1 MAPELDIAAEFIGAP
16 TAVLSSLPP
25 AAGESLGL
33 NNVALNNVGL
43 NSMGLRSMDAEGPGT
58 LDPDRAYLAIRLL
71 WEQRRCMAVIMVR
84 GTVAFLLLAF
94 LLPSR
99 YEAKTEL
106 MPPDS
111 SSSAMG
117 TLAALTGGTGA
128 SGGMLG
134 SAADLLGVHTSG
146 ALFISILSSHTV
158 EDRLIDRFDLRR
170 VYWVKTY
177 TAAREELEARSV
189 ISEEKKSGVLTLV
202 IRDHDPQRAAAM
214 AQAYVEELNRMLVDL
229 NTSAAH
235 RERIFLEERL
245 RVVKQE
251 LDRAAKDFSEFS
263 SQNAAI
269 DIKEQGRAMVA
280 AAATLQGQV
289 IALQSELRGLEQIY
303 TPNNVRVRAVR
314 ARLSELEQQLQKL
327 GGSAS
332 APAIDPANGEPA
344 YPSLR
349 QLPVLGLTYA
359 DLYRRLTINESVYEV
374 LTKEYELA
382 RVEEA
387 KEIPSVKVIDPG
399 LAPEKRSGPPRLSI
413 TLGGALLS
421 FCAAGAWLFAR
432 EAWLHTDALD
442 ARKVLAR
449 EIAGTITRRLR
460 WHGGRKVSGLG
471 ISVPSLSVSGL
482 SGSSHRD
489 LSHSD

>member
-1 MAPELDIAAEFIGAP
+1 MTATRTALAAELEGATELASRGP
-16 TAVLSSLPP
+16 AP
-25 AAGESLGL
+25 AA
-33 NNVALNNVGL
+33 ALASVPPSPADRG
-43 NSMGLRSMDAEGPGT
+43 DARHPGT
-58 LDPDRAYLAIRLL
+58 PGRDRAYLAARLL
-71 WEQRRCMAVIMVR
+71 WDERRFLVQVMVR
-84 GTVAFLLLAF
+84 GTLAFLLLAF

-99 YEAKTEL
+99 YESKTEL

-111 SSSAMG
+111 SASAMG
-117 TLAALTGGTGA
+117 TLAALTGGAGA
-128 SGGMLG
+128 AGGMVG
-134 SAADLLGVHTSG
+134 SAADLLGVHTSS

-177 TAAREELEARSV
+177 AAAREELEARSA
-189 ISEEKKSGVLTLV
+189 ISEEKKSGVLSIV
-202 IRDHDPQRAAAM
+202 IRDRDPQRAAAM
-214 AQAYVEELNRMLVDL
+214 AQSYVEELNRMLADL

-235 RERIFLEERL
+235 RERVFLEERL
-245 RVVKQE
+245 LVVKQE
-251 LDRAAKDFSEFS
+251 LDRSAKDFSEFS

-269 DIKEQGRAMVA
+269 DIKEQGRAMVE

-303 TPNNVRVRAVR
+303 TPNNVRVRAVG

-327 GGSAS
+327 GGVAS
-332 APAIDPANGEPA
+332 APAIDPVNGEPA

-349 QLPVLGLTYA
+349 QLPVLGLRYA

-374 LTKEYELA
+374 LTREYELA

-413 TLGGALLS
+413 TLGGGLLS
-421 FCAAGAWLFAR
+421 FCAAGAWLFAQ
-432 EAWLHTDALD
+432 EAWRRTDPRDRRKAL
-442 ARKVLAR
+442 VE
-449 EIAGTITRRLR
+449 EIAGTVARALPWRQAGKPSSR
-460 WHGGRKVSGLG
+460 G
-471 ISVPSLSVSGL
+471 ISAPAISAADISGAC
-482 SGSSHRD
+482 HRD
-489 LSHSD
+489 FSPSE

>member
-1 MAPELDIAAEFIGAP
+1 MTATRTAMAPVPEIAAELASTSAAVISALPLASTENIG
-16 TAVLSSLPP
+16 LQ
-25 AAGESLGL
+25 
-33 NNVALNNVGL
+33 
-43 NSMGLRSMDAEGPGT
+43 SMGTQDRGRPGSERT
-58 LDPDRAYLAIRLL
+58 YLAARLL
-71 WEQRRCMAVIMVR
+71 WEQRRFVAVVVVR

-99 YEAKTEL
+99 YESKTEL

-117 TLAALTGGTGA
+117 TLAALTVGAGA

-177 TAAREELEARSV
+177 TAAREELETRSA
-189 ISEEKKSGVLTLV
+189 ISEEKKSGVLTIV
-202 IRDHDPQRAAAM
+202 VRDHDPRRAAAM
-214 AQAYVEELNRMLVDL
+214 AQAYVEELNRMLADL

-235 RERIFLEERL
+235 RERVFLEERL
-245 RVVKQE
+245 GVVKQE

-289 IALQSELRGLEQIY
+289 IALQSEQRGLEQIY

-332 APAIDPANGEPA
+332 TPAIDPANGEPA

-359 DLYRRLTINESVYEV
+359 DLYRRLTINESVFEA

-387 KEIPSVKVIDPG
+387 KAIPSVKVIDPG

-421 FCAAGAWLFAR
+421 FCAAGVWLFAR

-442 ARKVLAR
+442 PHKVLAG
-449 EIAGTITRRLR
+449 EIADSLTRRLHWR
-460 WHGGRKVSGLG
+460 GARKVSGLS
-471 ISVPSLSVSGL
+471 ISVPGISLPGISSSG
-482 SGSSHRD
+482 HRD
-489 LSHSD
+489 LSHSE